1 MFLLISIAAVSG
13 QDASEDENDGN
24 DYDKTNE
31 EGTCTGLKQY
41 LGRRNAVGTVNQGS
55 ESWMELSV
63 WCLAIQIILPASQLN
78 S

>member
-41 LGRRNAVGTVNQGS
+41 LGRRNAVGTVNQSS
-55 ESWMELSV
+55 ES
-63 WCLAIQIILPASQLN
+63 
-78 S
+78 